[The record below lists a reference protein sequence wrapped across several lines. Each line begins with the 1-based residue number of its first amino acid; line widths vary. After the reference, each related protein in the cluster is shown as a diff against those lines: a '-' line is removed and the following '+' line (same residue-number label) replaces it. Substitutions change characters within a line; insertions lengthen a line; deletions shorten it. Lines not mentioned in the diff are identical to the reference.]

1 MPGLSFLTDRMQ
13 SVVISEAWSD
23 IASVYSGLP
32 QGFVLDPSLFLLTHQ
47 QLNHWT
53 VLIYI
58 QTCVVVVVV
67 VFVLLVS
74 CCCFT

>member
-32 QGFVLDPSLFLLTHQ
+32 QGFVLDPSLFLLHMNNLTTG
-47 QLNHWT
+47 LSLFT
-53 VLIYI
+53 SRR
-58 QTCVVVVVV
+58 
-67 VFVLLVS
+67 VLLLLLF
-74 CCCFT
+74 CFVG

>member
-23 IASVYSGLP
+23 IASIYSGLP

-53 VLIYI
+53 VIIYI
-58 QTCVVVVVV
+58 QTCVVVVV